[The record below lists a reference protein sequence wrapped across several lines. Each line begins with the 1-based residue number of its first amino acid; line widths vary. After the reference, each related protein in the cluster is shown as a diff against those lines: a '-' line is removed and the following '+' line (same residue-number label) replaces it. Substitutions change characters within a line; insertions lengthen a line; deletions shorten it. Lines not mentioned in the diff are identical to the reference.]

1 MDKMPFCPS
10 ELSKRVFWR
19 DILQKCC
26 MMCQW
31 YIYCLCCCR
40 IVNSWKANSEEVG
53 IVCLCGHISDRM
65 NLNMWQGRMSALAI
79 LCLSLVL
86 LPGICSLL
94 CCKLPGGSLGSA
106 ADPQE
111 KTMLTIY
118 YIGLLIAK
126 PSIHLW
132 STKTF
137 MSLHKFRFLYSTKTH
152 FLMAQNK
159 VLLCLPQTLIWV
171 YHVSKYF

>member
-1 MDKMPFCPS
+1 MIYLLFV
-10 ELSKRVFWR
+10 L
-19 DILQKCC
+19 LQDCK
-26 MMCQW
+26 Q
-31 YIYCLCCCR
+31 LT
-40 IVNSWKANSEEVG
+40 NSEEVG

-94 CCKLPGGSLGSA
+94 CCQLPGGSLGSA

-111 KTMLTIY
+111 KAMLTIY
-118 YIGLLIAK
+118 YIGVLIAT

-132 STKTF
+132 STKTCLCHCI
-137 MSLHKFRFLYSTKTH
+137 SLYFFIAQKHISSWHKIKFYCVCHRHLFEYIMYPNT
-152 FLMAQNK
+152 FNFI
-159 VLLCLPQTLIWV
+159 LC
-171 YHVSKYF
+171 